1 MASHPHSGLDVAA
14 LVTACAGAV
23 SVVGNLYLSKRS
35 DDRTTQVTTSLTE
48 EGNRLHEVVKT
59 ISGHMTKAQE
69 LTGRLIDVL
78 REMAGGN
85 H

>member
-1 MASHPHSGLDVAA
+1 
-14 LVTACAGAV
+14 
-23 SVVGNLYLSKRS
+23 
-35 DDRTTQVTTSLTE
+35 VTTSLTE